1 MGWNTTV
8 VILNDA
14 LHNIES
20 DPEFGRKLADAV
32 KRAINRRECPIRI
45 SAGGFSP
52 AAVVVETH
60 DGGSAVTVEVHGNTG
75 RVVKTEFKG

>member
-14 LHNIES
+14 IHDIKA
-20 DPEFGRKLADAV
+20 DPEFGKNLADAV
-32 KRAINRRECPIRI
+32 VRAVNRRDCPIRVG
-45 SAGGFSP
+45 AGCFSP
-52 AAVVVETH
+52 AAMVVETH
-60 DGGSAVTVEVHGNTG
+60 DGGCAVTVEVYGNTG

>member
-14 LHNIES
+14 LHNIEN
-20 DPEFGRKLADAV
+20 DPDFGKKLADAV

-45 SAGGFSP
+45 SARGFSP
-52 AAVVVETH
+52 AAVVLETH
-60 DGGSAVTVEVHGNTG
+60 DGGSAVTVEVYGNTG
-75 RVVKTEFKG
+75 HVVKTEYRG

>member
-14 LHNIES
+14 VHDIKA
-20 DPEFGRKLADAV
+20 DPEFGKKLADAV
-32 KRAINRRECPIRI
+32 CRAINRRECPIRV
-45 SAGGFSP
+45 SAGRFSP
-52 AAVVVETH
+52 AAMVIETH

-75 RVVKTEFKG
+75 RVVKSEFKG